1 MTATRVILVSDS
13 HLSPD
18 APEAQHNWAAV
29 VRYVA
34 TAGPDL
40 VIHLGD
46 LSLDGMRNPADLDHA
61 RRQLELLP
69 APWRVIPGNHDV
81 GDNPLPGEP
90 AGLAIDDT
98 RQQRWL
104 DAIGPDHWS
113 LTLPGWT
120 LLALNAQLAGSGLAA
135 EASQWAWLE
144 EQVSQAGH
152 EQRIAL
158 ISHKPLAAPEP
169 ELAVA
174 PSYRFWPAA
183 ARDRL
188 ARLFAGR
195 PPALVVSGHVHQSRL
210 LRHDGTEH
218 LWVPTTWAMLPDS
231 AQRAIGSKR
240 AGLVALELT
249 PGADPLPEFVEPDGL
264 AQLTITADVPDPYRR
279 R

>member
-18 APEAQHNWAAV
+18 APEAQANWAAV
-29 VRYVA
+29 VRHVA
-34 TAGPDL
+34 TARPDL

-46 LSLDGMRNPADLDHA
+46 LSLDGMRNPAELDHA
-61 RRQLELLP
+61 RRQLDLLP
-69 APWRVIPGNHDV
+69 AQWQVIPGNHDV
-81 GDNPLPGEP
+81 GDNPLPGE
-90 AGLAIDDT
+90 ASGLAIDDA
-98 RQQRWL
+98 RRHRWL
-104 DAIGPDHWS
+104 DAVGPDHWS

-135 EASQWAWLE
+135 EASQWTWLE
-144 EQVSQAGH
+144 DQVRRAGDD
-152 EQRIAL
+152 QRVAL

-169 ELAVA
+169 ELAAA
-174 PSYRFWPAA
+174 PPYRFWPAV

-188 ARLFAGR
+188 AGLFARR
-195 PPALVVSGHVHQSRL
+195 PPALAISGHVHQSRV

-231 AQRAIGSKR
+231 AQRAVGSKR
-240 AGLVALELT
+240 AGIVALELR
-249 PGADPLPEFVEPDGL
+249 PGADPLPEFIEPDGL

-279 R
+279 E